1 MTFTYRPEA
10 YEAQVVNAIVHAGT
24 VSSTAPANATAT
36 GTAGQIAFDSG
47 HLYVCVDTDQWCRV
61 AIATW

>member
-36 GTAGQIAFDSG
+36 GTAGQIAFDAT
-47 HLYVCVDTDQWCRV
+47 HLYVCIDTN
-61 AIATW
+61 TWVRCSLASW